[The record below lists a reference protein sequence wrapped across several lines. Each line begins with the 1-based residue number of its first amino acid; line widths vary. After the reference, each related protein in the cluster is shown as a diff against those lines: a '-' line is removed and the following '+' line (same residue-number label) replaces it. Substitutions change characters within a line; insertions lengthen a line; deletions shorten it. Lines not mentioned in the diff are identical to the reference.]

1 MNTTAPISNNL
12 VIEYAKSTK
21 HVCLCTTISVV
32 LIIIFMLSPLNQFM
46 MTSIFGKIIIL
57 TLLGYTL
64 YANYK
69 QTNMFSKK
77 FNIEMMSSSWDP
89 VKTNISCSYVFSLF
103 LIILI
108 LSVIRSLF

>member
-1 MNTTAPISNNL
+1 MNTTTSNNL

-21 HVCLCTTISVV
+21 HICLCTIISIV
-32 LIIIFMLSPLNQFM
+32 LIIIFMFSPLNRFI
-46 MTSIFGKIIIL
+46 MTSIFGKIVIL

-64 YANYK
+64 YANFK
-69 QTNMFSKK
+69 QTNIFSSK
-77 FNIEMMSSSWDP
+77 FNVVMMNSSWDP

-108 LSVIRSLF
+108 ITVIKGFF